1 MIQNFFRK
9 KGGHLRKSS
18 HNIPKEEANENH
30 NDLNVLKSSKENEQ
44 GAEFPSWGGVGLPF
58 NVQKKLHIDQSMN
71 WGADPKEAFE
81 LIEKLGEGAFGVVFK
96 AKLKETG
103 FILAVKIMD
112 VGDEK
117 DDVMKEIKM
126 LKCCQH
132 RNIVSYFGSCVQDEK
147 LWILMDYCGA
157 GSVRD
162 VIESVEKTFNEEQ
175 IAHICADT
183 LKGLAYLHK
192 SSIIHRDIK
201 AANILLT
208 DYGEAKLADFG
219 VSEQLTS
226 TITKRNTII
235 GTPLW
240 MSPEVIQGK
249 GYNSKADVWSLGIT
263 AIEMAEGLPPNAEM
277 HPMRAIFLIPMQ
289 PPPTLAEPTDWSRE
303 FNDFLTK
310 CLVKN
315 PEDRASAEE
324 LLNHPFIKG
333 AKGPAVMI
341 DLILERQRIKSQPK
355 PKKKKIETL
364 YTSGQHDSRVVSRS
378 SSTVQLS
385 EVASGTVVIQNES
398 DDDVNTV
405 LVNSNSSLDGK
416 ESDDDEITGT
426 TVFVNEDQP
435 EPKPHRSV
443 VKSKSTPHTSGT
455 TVFSNTQEMT
465 PSYSAAVSSSQ
476 AGVARVPAV
485 APIHKHAP
493 LKAQGFQTPK
503 HQVSIGTQT
512 DDSLRRPPLFD
523 WKLLIH
529 LVFLIMSIGF
539 LFVYQQE
546 NNQEQPNVPNLKPLL
561 G

>member
-1 MIQNFFRK
+1 MNFFRK

-18 HNIPKEEANENH
+18 HSHIPKEEGNENH
-30 NDLNVLKSSKENEQ
+30 NELNTTRAKESDQTQSS
-44 GAEFPSWGGVGLPF
+44 EFPSWGGVGLPF

-81 LIEKLGEGAFGVVFK
+81 LIEKLGEGAFGVVYK

-289 PPPTLAEPTDWSRE
+289 PPPTLSEPNSWSRE
-303 FNDFLTK
+303 FNDFLSK

-355 PKKKKIETL
+355 AKKKKIETL
-364 YTSGQHDSRVVSRS
+364 YTSGTHDSRTFSRS
-378 SSTVQLS
+378 NSTAVLS
-385 EVASGTVVIQNES
+385 ETVSGTVVIQNDNS
-398 DDDVNTV
+398 DEDVTTV

-435 EPKPHRSV
+435 EPKPHKSV

-455 TVFSNTQEMT
+455 TVFSNTQDNIT
-465 PSYSAAVSSSQ
+465 PSYSAAISSSQ
-476 AGVARVPAV
+476 SSSARVPAV
-485 APIHKHAP
+485 APLHKHAP
-493 LKAQGFQTPK
+493 LRSQGFQTPK

-523 WKLLIH
+523 WKSVSLH
-529 LVFLIMSIGF
+529 LESEFQTTDRKSV
-539 LFVYQQE
+539 V
-546 NNQEQPNVPNLKPLL
+546 
-561 G
+561 